1 MSVAQ
6 KSYRVLVV
14 DDHAVVRSGLKHLLE
29 EQPGV
34 EVCSEATTGVEA
46 VENVKKAKPDM
57 VLLDL
62 TMPDMNGLDAAR
74 QIREISPNTDILV
87 LSMHYTEEIAR
98 EVLRSG
104 ARGYMLKSDANT
116 ELVTA
121 INRVR
126 RGEQY
131 FTGCLASTM
140 AENFAQTKADGSD
153 DSVIAGTSLT
163 PREAEIIQLLA
174 QGKSNK
180 EAAGVLG
187 VSTRTVESHRNHI
200 MHKMEFESFSDMVR
214 FAIRKNLV
222 EP

>member
-6 KSYRVLVV
+6 KSYRVLVA

-34 EVCSEATTGVEA
+34 EVCCEATTGVEA
-46 VENVKKAKPDM
+46 VENVKKTKPDM

-104 ARGYMLKSDANT
+104 ARGVHAQVGRECGISDGYQPGAS
-116 ELVTA
+116 
-121 INRVR
+121 R
-126 RGEQY
+126 RAVFHRMPCVHDG
-131 FTGCLASTM
+131 GKLC
-140 AENFAQTKADGSD
+140 ADES
-153 DSVIAGTSLT
+153 
-163 PREAEIIQLLA
+163 RR
-174 QGKSNK
+174 
-180 EAAGVLG
+180 LG
-187 VSTRTVESHRNHI
+187 
-200 MHKMEFESFSDMVR
+200 
-214 FAIRKNLV
+214 
-222 EP
+222 

>member
-87 LSMHYTEEIAR
+87 LSMHYTEEIRR
-98 EVLRSG
+98 EHGVG
-104 ARGYMLKSDANT
+104 DGY
-116 ELVTA
+116 
-121 INRVR
+121 
-126 RGEQY
+126 
-131 FTGCLASTM
+131 
-140 AENFAQTKADGSD
+140 
-153 DSVIAGTSLT
+153 
-163 PREAEIIQLLA
+163 
-174 QGKSNK
+174 
-180 EAAGVLG
+180 
-187 VSTRTVESHRNHI
+187 
-200 MHKMEFESFSDMVR
+200 
-214 FAIRKNLV
+214 
-222 EP
+222 